1 MPNSNLTK
9 LELFQY
15 QNKCTCDWFSLI
27 LGLYEYDVWV
37 SLILGTIMHKGV
49 WNLSL
54 LRSCLVHGTDLKG
67 NIIFQWIENG
77 RFLSY
82 DW

>member
-1 MPNSNLTK
+1 MPNSNLTE

-54 LRSCLVHGTDLKG
+54 
-67 NIIFQWIENG
+67 
-77 RFLSY
+77 
-82 DW
+82 